1 MSQVIKLKETFIGE
15 EINLKIS
22 VNIGTQVK
30 KEHLIEDELGNSKD
44 VYIKFFDV
52 IETWFGDIRQYHRR
66 LRLIGSKTFFQTV
79 TYQQNR
85 QHEKCGFWLSDC
97 LNNDQKIS
105 NIEKVCN
112 LLGISCVAY

>member
-44 VYIKFFDV
+44 VYLEFFK
-52 IETWFGDIRQYHRR
+52 IIQAWFGDIKQYQRR
-66 LRLIGSKTFFQTV
+66 LGLLQVSRSKSEPYYDGHKQ
-79 TYQQNR
+79 YDL
-85 QHEKCGFWLSDC
+85 CGFWVGDC
-97 LNNDQKIS
+97 LNNDQKVS